1 MKTVRISIIGFGAVG
16 QGLARTIRS
25 KQEYLNKNGI
35 DLRVVGI
42 ADSKGSE
49 VNKRGIDL
57 EDALMRKKKKG
68 TIALGSENV
77 AENALD
83 IIHRAEH
90 DIMVD
95 VTPTNIENGEP
106 GMTNMLTAFQSGRH
120 VITSNKGPL
129 ALCFSELKE
138 AAEDNGVLFRYE
150 ATVGGAV
157 PIFNLVNEALAGNS
171 VIRIEGILNGTCNYI
186 LTRMAEE
193 RMPYDLALK
202 EAQELG
208 IAETDPTYDVEGI
221 DSACKL
227 VIIANSI
234 FGQHAAYRDVNVTGI
249 TKITPEALE
258 LASKNNYMI
267 KLICEAGD
275 GELTVAP
282 RLVSKKHPL
291 AVGGTLN
298 VASIL
303 TDLAGRITISGK
315 GAGSIETAS
324 SILSDIMYVIKNS

>member
-16 QGLARTIRS
+16 QGVARSILS
-25 KQEYLNKNGI
+25 KHDDLCYQGI
-35 DLRVVGI
+35 DLKVVGI
-42 ADSKGSE
+42 SDSKGCE
-49 VNKRGIDL
+49 INAGGIDL
-57 EDALMRKKKKG
+57 EKALTRKKQKG
-68 TIALGSENV
+68 SIKGSEN
-77 AENALD
+77 ELN
-83 IIHRAEH
+83 IIRDVEH
-90 DIMVD
+90 EIV
-95 VTPTNIENGEP
+95 VEATPTNIDNGEP
-106 GMTNMLTAFQSGRH
+106 GIGNMIAAFRAGKH
-120 VITSNKGPL
+120 VVTSNKGPL
-129 ALCFSELKE
+129 ALSFSSLKE
-138 AAEDNGVLFRYE
+138 EAEDNGVLFRYE

-157 PIFNLVNEALAGNS
+157 PIFNLAHEALAGNT
-171 VIRIEGILNGTCNYI
+171 VLGIEGILNGTTNYI

-193 RMPYDLALK
+193 RLPYELVLK

-208 IAETDPTYDVEGI
+208 IAETDPSYDVEGI

-234 FGQHAAYRDVNVTGI
+234 FGKNVTYRDVDVTGI

-258 LASKNNYMI
+258 LAGKNNYVV
-267 KLICEAGD
+267 KLICEAGN
-275 GELTVAP
+275 GNLTVAP
-282 RLVSKKHPL
+282 RLVPKRHPL

-324 SILSDIMYVIKNS
+324 SILSDILYIVKNS

>member
-16 QGLARTIRS
+16 QGVARSILL
-25 KQEYLNKNGI
+25 KQDYLNNQGI

-42 ADSKGSE
+42 SDSKGSE
-49 VNKRGIDL
+49 INIKGIDL
-57 EDALMRKKKKG
+57 ESVLKRKKQKG
-68 TIALGSENV
+68 RVGTGTESAV
-77 AENALD
+77 D
-83 IIHRAEH
+83 IIRSIDH
-90 DIMVD
+90 DIV
-95 VTPTNIENGEP
+95 VEATPTNIENGEP
-106 GMTNMLTAFQSGRH
+106 GFSIMTAAFAAGRH
-120 VITSNKGPL
+120 IVTSNKGPL
-129 ALCFSELKE
+129 VLHFTELKE
-138 AAEDNGVLFRYE
+138 SAEDNGLYFRFE

-157 PIFNLVNEALAGNS
+157 PIFNLVNEALAGNT
-171 VIRIEGILNGTCNYI
+171 VIGIEGILNGTCNYI

-193 RMPYDLALK
+193 RMPYELVLK

-208 IAETDPTYDVEGI
+208 IAEADPSYDVEGI

-234 FGQHAAYRDVNVTGI
+234 IGQNATYHDVDVTGI

-258 LASKNNYMI
+258 LANKNNYVI
-267 KLICEAGD
+267 KLVCEAREGR
-275 GELTVAP
+275 LTVAP
-282 RLVSKKHPL
+282 RLVPKRHPL

-303 TDLAGRITISGK
+303 TDLAGKITISGK

-324 SILSDIMYVIKNS
+324 SILSDILYIAGNL